1 MKPQSVYFTVDLSQ
15 RPPAESKR
23 GVLVRAFEM
32 AARQAID
39 DAMGEGSLPGVV
51 LVMVT
56 LAPRPVLPEE
66 PKPDACCP
74 GATGLPC
81 STPEPGRLMPDFC
94 IPAAGIAT
102 KTWTISLPFYGAFLF
117 YGSEAEAEEMRAHK
131 ANREGEIARKRLA
144 TAQEVSCNEPIL
156 QKGDCGY
163 EWKTTCIECRRPHEK
178 CQCSR
183 G

>member
-39 DAMGEGSLPGVV
+39 DAMGEGSIPGVV
-51 LVMVT
+51 LIMAT

-66 PKPDACCP
+66 PKPEACCP

-81 STPEPGRLMPDFC
+81 STPEAGRLMPDFC
-94 IPAAGIAT
+94 
-102 KTWTISLPFYGAFLF
+102 
-117 YGSEAEAEEMRAHK
+117 
-131 ANREGEIARKRLA
+131 
-144 TAQEVSCNEPIL
+144 
-156 QKGDCGY
+156 
-163 EWKTTCIECRRPHEK
+163 TTCGHELTCHGEPTTGADILSEVLPPLDAPGYAPPDSK
-178 CQCSR
+178 S
-183 G
+183 

>member
-66 PKPDACCP
+66 PKPEACGCREDKLPPCGDACRD
-74 GATGLPC
+74 ATVPDYCECGHALTC
-81 STPEPGRLMPDFC
+81 HGEP
-94 IPAAGIAT
+94 
-102 KTWTISLPFYGAFLF
+102 
-117 YGSEAEAEEMRAHK
+117 
-131 ANREGEIARKRLA
+131 
-144 TAQEVSCNEPIL
+144 
-156 QKGDCGY
+156 
-163 EWKTTCIECRRPHEK
+163 TT
-178 CQCSR
+178 
-183 G
+183 